1 MSMKEIIA
9 DSIKYPFSSW
19 RNFFLLGIILYF
31 CEIPAIAYD
40 LGLSVPIQFFLFFI
54 SVILGLLVNG
64 YLFRVLGTSLEGLSE
79 LPDFDNWEK
88 LFNDGIKVFIV
99 CFVYLFPAILIILNY
114 TLISDQ
120 FLSFLFASV
129 GYNPAI
135 GFTSPT
141 VEGMIWCINSLL
153 TTISVFFGGGH
164 AMFGDLYMFIITP
177 LLLIAITNMAD
188 YNGEFQEAFR
198 IGEIVNE
205 ISIIGWKKMVL
216 WYITILFVFLILMS
230 VGVIIRCI
238 LSLINLDI
246 LQPLVFVFMMMFIF
260 PFYYLFV
267 AKSLALLYISE

>member
-1 MSMKEIIA
+1 MSMKEIIV
-9 DSIKYPFSSW
+9 DSIKYPFSNW
-19 RNFFLLGIILYF
+19 KNFFLLGIILYF
-31 CEIPAIAYD
+31 CEIPAIAYE

-54 SVILGLLVNG
+54 SVIFGLLVNG
-64 YLFRVLGTSLEGLSE
+64 YLFRVLGTSLEDLSE
-79 LPDFDNWEK
+79 LPDFDNWEE
-88 LFNDGIKVFIV
+88 LFKDGIKVFIV
-99 CFVYLFPAILIILNY
+99 CFVYSFPAILIILNY

-120 FLSFLFASV
+120 FFLFLFEGI

-135 GFTSPT
+135 DFTSIT
-141 VEGMIWCINSLL
+141 VDGMIWCINGLL

-164 AMFGDLYMFIITP
+164 AMFGVLYMFIITP

-205 ISIIGWKKMVL
+205 ISMIGWIKMIL
-216 WYITILFVFLILMS
+216 WYITLLLVSFILLS
-230 VGVIIRCI
+230 VGFIIRCI
-238 LSLINLDI
+238 LSFINLDI

-267 AKSLALLYISE
+267 AKSLALLYISD